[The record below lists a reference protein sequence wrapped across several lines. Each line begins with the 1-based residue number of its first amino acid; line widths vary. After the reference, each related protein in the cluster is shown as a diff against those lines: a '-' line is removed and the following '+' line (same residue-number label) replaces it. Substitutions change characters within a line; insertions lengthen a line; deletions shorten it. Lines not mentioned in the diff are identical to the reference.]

1 MDMNIVFNSDGNCR
15 QLAERSR
22 NPLDK
27 ERWLK
32 IAQDWMKMTQEAEP
46 DPNTGRKSDVT

>member
-1 MDMNIVFNSDGNCR
+1 MNRADEYRGNADKCR

-32 IAQDWMKMTQEAEP
+32 IAQD
-46 DPNTGRKSDVT
+46 